1 VTTVEVVLL
10 VAAAVGLAMAA
21 AFVWSVV
28 VAVRRTAR
36 RARRAVEP
44 ARVRALRVRGVLSP
58 TAAARR
64 DLASDVLLARRSY
77 EAARQSG
84 RPVADVG
91 PVVVQLEK
99 VARSLDADLRLDRAV
114 DHEVTRARAAAQA
127 LVEACAPDPA
137 RGHRLDDV
145 AEAAE
150 LARLTAE
157 ARRELSNG

>member
-1 VTTVEVVLL
+1 MKTVEVVLL
-10 VAAAVGLAMAA
+10 AAAVVGLAMAA

-28 VAVRRTAR
+28 KAVRQAAR

-44 ARVRALRVRGVLSP
+44 ARVRTLRVRGLLSP

-64 DLASDVLLARRSY
+64 DLAQEVLLARRAY
-77 EAARQSG
+77 DLARRAG
-84 RPVADVG
+84 RPVGDVG
-91 PVVVQLEK
+91 SVVVQLER

-114 DHEVTRARAAAQA
+114 GDEVSRARAAARSLA
-127 LVEACAPDPA
+127 EACAPDPVRA
-137 RGHRLDDV
+137 HRLDDL
-145 AEAAE
+145 ADAAE